1 VRTTRLQVRLRDV
14 HPEVL
19 RVLDVPTVSTLA
31 EVHQLLQAGMGWT
44 DSHLHQFDTG
54 AARYGA
60 PGQDGGG
67 TDEVDETAV
76 PLSTLPASFTYLY
89 DLGDSWEHEVR
100 VLGPGGDRVG
110 CVHAERACPPEDCG
124 GAPGYERLCATLRD
138 PTHPEHEEMLVWS
151 TRYPSGDPVP
161 FDPARVDPIAVD
173 RRVRDTAGQVPD
185 SVRLLLE
192 LADGVKLTPGGRIP
206 RVVVRA
212 VHDRHP
218 GWYDLGRP
226 ASVEEDLWPLACLHT
241 LLRDVGL
248 LRLRHGVLHTTR
260 ASNADLATVRRLR
273 SALPEATFT
282 SLVATTATA
291 LLTVSGPQDPG
302 TIAGRLLPEIGH
314 GWARGGRAITAQDTN
329 RPPGVVVSI
338 ASCIDRNPIPR
349 AASPRTVSIRCGND
363 RPNRSSRH
371 TTKVSPARS
380 ASNTAASSGRSVTAP
395 DAVSV
400 HVRKHPATLRASC
413 CNAASCS
420 RVETLAYPSSSPTRP
435 HCSITQRKPDPRHIG
450 LGHQFCTV
458 FSPALPW
465 GAFRVGACARTGRQ
479 RRVGRRPSRELPT
492 PQPRAGLEARVV
504 FHNRAILT
512 HLVSNTRSNKHRRPM
527 RPRRVGAVVR
537 CVNGLEGR
545 TA

>member
-1 VRTTRLQVRLRDV
+1 M
-14 HPEVL
+14 
-19 RVLDVPTVSTLA
+19 LDVPTVSTLA

-338 ASCIDRNPIPR
+338 ASCSTGTRSPAPR
-349 AASPRTVSIRCGND
+349 AP
-363 RPNRSSRH
+363 
-371 TTKVSPARS
+371 
-380 ASNTAASSGRSVTAP
+380 GRSRSGAATTDPTGPAATPPRCPPPAARPTPPRAP
-395 DAVSV
+395 DGRSP
-400 HVRKHPATLRASC
+400 H
-413 CNAASCS
+413 
-420 RVETLAYPSSSPTRP
+420 PTR
-435 HCSITQRKPDPRHIG
+435 CRSTSGSTTRRSERRAEKQR
-450 LGHQFCTV
+450 
-458 FSPALPW
+458 PALGW
-465 GAFRVGACARTGRQ
+465 
-479 RRVGRRPSRELPT
+479 RPSRTPAALP
-492 PQPRAGLEARVV
+492 R
-504 FHNRAILT
+504 
-512 HLVSNTRSNKHRRPM
+512 
-527 RPRRVGAVVR
+527 
-537 CVNGLEGR
+537 GR
-545 TA
+545 TVP